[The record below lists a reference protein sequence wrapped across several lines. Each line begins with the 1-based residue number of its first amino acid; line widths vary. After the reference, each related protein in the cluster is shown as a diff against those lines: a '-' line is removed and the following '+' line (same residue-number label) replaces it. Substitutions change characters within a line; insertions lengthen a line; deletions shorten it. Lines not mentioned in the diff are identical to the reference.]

1 LKTFYL
7 ESTYKEILLIEDK
20 KKKARKIKQKYTLK
34 GTNGLTSLT
43 VMDTNVHVFLW
54 NFLYFENIQ
63 IVEMGKIFA

>member
-1 LKTFYL
+1 LK
-7 ESTYKEILLIEDK
+7 I

-34 GTNGLTSLT
+34 ETNGLTSLT

-63 IVEMGKIFA
+63 IVEMGKIFV